1 MEVNASVSLV
11 AIGAVIIT
19 ALASWF
25 VMRKALANCRV
36 EAQSFERKWHELEKN
51 LHLKERDF
59 LEERNQL
66 ESACSDKVR
75 AARGAAYAEGQEFGR
90 AQKELEHLAEI
101 SRLQA
106 DFAIRLISEREVAA
120 NEAREK
126 LRADY
131 ELQNKLFSVQ
141 ISPFVRVTDVK
152 ELFSTKHEAEAGY
165 QYQLLVNGIPAFQ
178 PHVIIERTETRKE
191 VNEENIRELAGA
203 AKQFANSA
211 ISMYLGGAPGQF
223 ANLAPAVI
231 KRLTKS

>member
-1 MEVNASVSLV
+1 MDVNAGVSLV
-11 AIGAVIIT
+11 AIGSAIV
-19 ALASWF
+19 ASLASWL
-25 VMRKALANCRV
+25 VMRKALANCRS
-36 EAQSFERKWHELEKN
+36 EAQSFENKCHELEKD
-51 LHLKERDF
+51 LHRKERDF

-66 ESACSDKVR
+66 ESTHSDKVR
-75 AARGAAYAEGQEFGR
+75 AARVAAYSEGQENGR
-90 AQKELEHLAEI
+90 AQKELEHLGEI

-106 DFAIRLISEREVAA
+106 EFANKLISEREVSAS
-120 NEAREK
+120 EARDK
-126 LRADY
+126 LRAEY

-223 ANLAPAVI
+223 AKLAPAVI
-231 KRLTKS
+231 KRLAKS